1 MADFRISKESS
12 LPLHVQLLDELRHK
26 IVTGELKPHDML
38 PGELELVESLKV
50 SRATLQR
57 AWQSAQDEG
66 LIYRVA
72 GKGTF
77 VAEPRKQAASRNAVA
92 FIIPEYRGT
101 FAMNLLAGAEQV
113 LRKAGYSLLFSSTDR
128 NPDEENRLLAQ
139 YGSEGVKG
147 FILVPVRNA
156 GNGRI
161 LTSGEVTA
169 PVVLMDR
176 PVNGV
181 IFPCVSSNNYAGGL
195 QAMNH
200 LIRLGHRRILFVARP
215 HLDLWPVAE
224 RYRAYQDALHLQG
237 LDVLPPL
244 LIGGDTEMS
253 SYEAYAN
260 ADSDEIAPLIAG
272 LKQPSRPTAIFAVN
286 DWMAVRVQR
295 AISAAGLT
303 NPGDVSVVGF
313 DDLDIAQY
321 QTPPLTTVAQ
331 NAHLMGAEAA
341 RRLITLMEGDV
352 NREIVTLL
360 PTTLIERGST
370 APPGTGNPAHPHQ

>member
-1 MADFRISKESS
+1 MMVDFRISKDSS
-12 LPLHVQLLDELRHK
+12 LPLHVQLLDDLRHK
-26 IVTGELKPHDML
+26 IVTGELKPHDAL
-38 PGELELVESLKV
+38 PGELELVETLKV

-66 LIYRVA
+66 LIFRVA

-77 VAEPRKQAASRNAVA
+77 VAEPKKQPTGRNAVA
-92 FIIPEYRGT
+92 FIIPDYRGT

-113 LRKAGYSLLFSSTDR
+113 HRKQGYSVLFSSTDR
-128 NPDEENRLLAQ
+128 DLAEENRLLLE
-139 YGSEGVKG
+139 YSREGVKG
-147 FILVPVRNA
+147 IILVPVR
-156 GNGRI
+156 GTVKGRV
-161 LTSGEVTA
+161 LTSGKVHV

-200 LIRLGHRRILFVARP
+200 LLQLGHSRILFVARP
-215 HLDLWPVAE
+215 HMDLWSVAE
-224 RYRAYQDALHLQG
+224 RYRAYQDALHLKG

-244 LIGGDTEMS
+244 LIGGDAEMS
-253 SYEAYAN
+253 SYEAYTS
-260 ADSDEIAPLIAG
+260 ADSGETAPLID
-272 LKQPSRPTAIFAVN
+272 LLRQPSRPTAVFAVN

-295 AISAAGLT
+295 AIAAAGLN
-303 NPGDVSVVGF
+303 NPRDVSVVGF

-341 RRLITLMEGDV
+341 RRLITLMEGDA
-352 NREIVTLL
+352 NREILTLL

-370 APPGTGNPAHPHQ
+370 APPRK

>member
-1 MADFRISKESS
+1 MVDFRVSKDSS

-26 IVTGELKPHDML
+26 IVTGLLKPHDML
-38 PGELELVESLKV
+38 PGEWEFVEALNI

-77 VAEPRKQAASRNAVA
+77 VAEPVKPQNGRSAVA

-113 LRKAGYSLLFSSTDR
+113 LRKTGCNVLFASTDR
-128 NPDEENRLLAQ
+128 DLDEENRLLADFSGQ
-139 YGSEGVKG
+139 GVQG
-147 FILVPVRNA
+147 IILVPVRGGLQN
-156 GNGRI
+156 RM
-161 LTSGEVTA
+161 LTSGDLKT

-176 PVNGV
+176 PLNGV
-181 IFPCVSSNNYAGGL
+181 ILPCVSSNNYAGGL

-200 LIRLGHRRILFVARP
+200 LIALGHQRILFVARP
-215 HLDLWPVAE
+215 HLDLWSVSE

-237 LDVLPPL
+237 LDVEPPL
-244 LIGGDTEMS
+244 LIGGDAEMS
-253 SYEAYAN
+253 SYEAYAI
-260 ADSDEIAPLIAG
+260 SDRAEIEPLVER
-272 LKQPSRPTAIFAVN
+272 LKSPTRPTAIFAVN

-295 AISAAGLT
+295 AITAADLRS
-303 NPGDVSVVGF
+303 PQDVSVVGF

-321 QTPPLTTVAQ
+321 QNPPLTTVAQ
-331 NAHLMGAEAA
+331 NGHLMGSEAA
-341 RRLITLMEGDV
+341 RRLITLMEGEA
-352 NREIVTLL
+352 NGEILTLL
-360 PTTLIERGST
+360 PTTFVERSST
-370 APPGTGNPAHPHQ
+370 APPPA

>member
-1 MADFRISKESS
+1 MVDFRISKESS

-26 IVTGELKPHDML
+26 IVTGQLKPHDML
-38 PGELELVESLKV
+38 PGEWELVEALKI

-77 VAEPRKQAASRNAVA
+77 VAEPVKEQNGRSAVA

-113 LRKAGYSLLFSSTDR
+113 LRKTGCNVLFASTDR
-128 NPDEENRLLAQ
+128 DLEEENRLLVDFAGQ
-139 YGSEGVKG
+139 GVQG
-147 FILVPVRNA
+147 VILVPVRGSLQN
-156 GNGRI
+156 RV
-161 LTSGEVTA
+161 LTSGEIKM

-176 PVNGV
+176 PLNGAV
-181 IFPCVSSNNYAGGL
+181 LPCVSSNNYAGGL

-215 HLDLWPVAE
+215 HMDLWSVSE

-237 LDVLPPL
+237 FDVAPPF
-244 LIGGDTEMS
+244 LIGGDAEMS
-253 SYEAYAN
+253 SYEAYAA
-260 ADSDEIAPLIAG
+260 ADHAEIEPLIER
-272 LKQPSRPTAIFAVN
+272 LKSPTRPTAIFAVN
-286 DWMAVRVQR
+286 DWMAVRVQG
-295 AISAAGLT
+295 AIAAAGLRC
-303 NPGDVSVVGF
+303 PHDVSVVGF

-321 QTPPLTTVAQ
+321 QNPPLTTVAQ
-331 NAHLMGAEAA
+331 NAHLMGSEAA
-341 RRLITLMEGDV
+341 RRLITLMEGEA
-352 NREIVTLL
+352 NREILTLL
-360 PTTLIERGST
+360 PTTFVERSST
-370 APPGTGNPAHPHQ
+370 APPSM